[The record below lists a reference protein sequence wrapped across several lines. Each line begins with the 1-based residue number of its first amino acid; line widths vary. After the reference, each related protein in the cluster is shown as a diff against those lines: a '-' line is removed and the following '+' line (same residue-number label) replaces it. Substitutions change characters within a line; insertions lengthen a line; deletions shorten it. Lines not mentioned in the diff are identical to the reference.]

1 MIHREDELFALRSI
15 GVRIAASAGRLAACA
30 IALAICAGLQGCSS
44 DPGWP
49 TLGKISDLGNVMTP
63 EERQKAIQDL
73 QKNGQNQ
80 NNFVAAAAAKQDQ

>member
-1 MIHREDELFALRSI
+1 MIHQEGELFALRSI
-15 GVRIAASAGRLAACA
+15 GVSAGRLAACA

-44 DPGWP
+44 DPDWP

-63 EERQKAIQDL
+63 EERQKAMQDL
-73 QKNGQNQ
+73 QKSGQNQ